1 MVDEDGNREIEKHT
15 EAVDLCYDTI
25 PQYVEEALLNY
36 DGNYGPVKTVLNEVD
51 SETTEIPDDPTVTL
65 DAYFSRGEP
74 NDA

>member
-1 MVDEDGNREIEKHT
+1 MVCIAICRLHPRPRWVGVFASVSI
-15 EAVDLCYDTI
+15 I
-25 PQYVEEALLNY
+25 
-36 DGNYGPVKTVLNEVD
+36 NEVD